1 MVFLTG
7 YKRKLS
13 IETDSVIF
21 IRPSGEPWPIATG
34 DKQGDMQSELKPSE
48 FIVEIASGPKSY
60 SYSLITNEGE
70 KTVCKVMGITL
81 NYHASKLVYFE
92 VVKAMILG
100 QGEYVIN
107 LHTEHKIKRK
117 SSTGGTVDVLIDPEN
132 KRYRISFIKRR
143 QLHDHSSV
151 PLVYI

>member
-1 MVFLTG
+1 M
-7 YKRKLS
+7 
-13 IETDSVIF
+13 
-21 IRPSGEPWPIATG
+21 
-34 DKQGDMQSELKPSE
+34 
-48 FIVEIASGPKSY
+48 
-60 SYSLITNEGE
+60 TNEGE
-70 KTVCKVMGITL
+70 NTVCKLRDNTL
-81 NYHASKLVYFE
+81 NYHATKLVNFE
-92 VVKAMILG
+92 VIKSMISE
-100 QGEYVIN
+100 QGEPVVN